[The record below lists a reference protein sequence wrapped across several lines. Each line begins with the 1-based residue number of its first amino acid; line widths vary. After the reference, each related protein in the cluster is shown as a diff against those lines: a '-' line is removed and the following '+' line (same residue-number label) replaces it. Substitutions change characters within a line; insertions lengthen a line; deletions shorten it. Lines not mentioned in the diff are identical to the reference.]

1 METPSGP
8 RGRRA
13 RWHQILSR
21 FDISVQYIPGPE
33 NLVADA
39 MSRWAYPAGGERD
52 EVSVHGSLESCLK
65 VRQIQEQAFLERECR
80 RVSFHGELAKP
91 KALDLFS
98 GTGSVSTVLKELGY
112 QVVSLDFSAQHGA
125 DLTVDILVWEYWR
138 IPPRTYEI
146 IVASPPCTEF
156 SVAKTPPWKS
166 NFH

>member
-1 METPSGP
+1 MAALQKWEGIINFQSVEVWTDHQALRHWVTEHVETPSGP

-21 FDISVQYIPGPE
+21 FDITIQYIPGPE

-65 VRQIQEQAFLERECR
+65 VRQMQEQAFLERECR
-80 RVSFHGELAKP
+80 RVSFQGELSKP

-98 GTGSVSTVLKELGY
+98 GTGSVSTVLKEFGY
-112 QVVSLDFSAQHGA
+112 QVVSLDFQPSM
-125 DLTVDILVWEYWR
+125 ER
-138 IPPRTYEI
+138 I
-146 IVASPPCTEF
+146 
-156 SVAKTPPWKS
+156 
-166 NFH
+166 